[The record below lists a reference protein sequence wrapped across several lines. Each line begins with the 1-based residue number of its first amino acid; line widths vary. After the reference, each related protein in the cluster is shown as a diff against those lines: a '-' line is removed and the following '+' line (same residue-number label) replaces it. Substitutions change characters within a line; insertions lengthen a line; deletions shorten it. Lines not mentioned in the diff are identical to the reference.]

1 MSGSAHERLEK
12 SAHEREPLMS
22 SISNDGTLVD
32 MIIAM
37 ILVQFVVVGV
47 AMCEESTVRLDDST

>member
-1 MSGSAHERLEK
+1 M
-12 SAHEREPLMS
+12 
-22 SISNDGTLVD
+22 VD

-47 AMCEESTVRLDDST
+47 AMCEESTVRLDSIRHNLIKVSFL